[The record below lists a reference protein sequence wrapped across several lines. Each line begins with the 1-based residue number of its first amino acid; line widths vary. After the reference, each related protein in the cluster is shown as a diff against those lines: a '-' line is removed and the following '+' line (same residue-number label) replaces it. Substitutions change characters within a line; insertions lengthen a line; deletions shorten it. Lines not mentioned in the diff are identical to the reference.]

1 MITET
6 ASLREVRRSLAASE
20 GLNESAAMFLHS
32 TLAVWQLNELL
43 VPMDFVL
50 AELVRWMS
58 GHGMSPEMRCSLTWD
73 QNLVFIELR
82 DRGGLA
88 PEPHVSRV
96 DAELAMR
103 LLAPPAVEWGAEL
116 DARGRQLWVAFGTG
130 IYTFS
135 PSDDFLPGG
144 GA

>member
-6 ASLREVRRSLAASE
+6 ASLREVRRSLAAGE
-20 GLNESAAMFLHS
+20 GLGDSAATFLHS
-32 TLAVWQLNELL
+32 TLAIWQLDELL
-43 VPMDFVL
+43 APMDFAL

-58 GHGMSPEMRCSLTWD
+58 IHGSSSEMRCSLTWD

-116 DARGRQLWVAFGTG
+116 DARGRQLWVAFATE
-130 IYTFS
+130 THSFS
-135 PSDDFLPGG
+135 PSTDSLSGG
-144 GA
+144 GT